1 MHIDWWTF
9 ALQTVNALVLVWL
22 LARFL
27 FKPVAKI
34 VAERQQSAA
43 ALMAD
48 AVKAK
53 ADALAQRQ
61 AAADEAARTAQQRG
75 DVLSAAAAEAAK
87 LKSSLEEAAHADAEQ
102 LRAAA
107 EADIAKARHAA
118 ALTDAD
124 RASQLAL
131 AIAAKLLERLPQQAR
146 IAGFIDRLATEL
158 AKLPQ
163 STREA
168 LGNDGSEVRLIAPR
182 ALETDEL
189 AACRSALSRV
199 VGRDVDLRITVDPA
213 IVAGLE
219 LEARH
224 ANVRNS
230 FRADLARLQTELLVH
245 DPDHA

>member
-1 MHIDWWTF
+1 
-9 ALQTVNALVLVWL
+9 
-22 LARFL
+22 
-27 FKPVAKI
+27 
-34 VAERQQSAA
+34 
-43 ALMAD
+43 
-48 AVKAK
+48 
-53 ADALAQRQ
+53 
-61 AAADEAARTAQQRG
+61 
-75 DVLSAAAAEAAK
+75 
-87 LKSSLEEAAHADAEQ
+87 
-102 LRAAA
+102 
-107 EADIAKARHAA
+107 
-118 ALTDAD
+118 
-124 RASQLAL
+124 
-131 AIAAKLLERLPQQAR
+131 LPQQAR

-224 ANVRNS
+224 AIVRNS

>member
-1 MHIDWWTF
+1 MHIDWWTLG
-9 ALQTVNALVLVWL
+9 LQTVNALVLVWL

-27 FKPVAKI
+27 FGRSREI
-34 VAERQQSAA
+34 VAERQQTAA

-87 LKSSLEEAAHADAEQ
+87 LKSLARRSRSRRR
-102 LRAAA
+102 RAASRGGRRP
-107 EADIAKARHAA
+107 ISRKARQAA

-131 AIAAKLLERLPQQAR
+131 AIAAKLLDAFAAASAHRRFHRRP
-146 IAGFIDRLATEL
+146 GSEL
-158 AKLPQ
+158 AKLPE

-168 LGNDGSEVRLIAPR
+168 LGNDGSAVRLIAPR
-182 ALETDEL
+182 ALGNRL
-189 AACRSALSRV
+189 NSRPAAAAFSRV
-199 VGRDVDLRITVDPA
+199 LGRDVDLRITIDPA
-213 IVAGLE
+213 IIAGLE
-219 LEARH
+219 LRSAARD
-224 ANVRNS
+224 
-230 FRADLARLQTELLVH
+230 RAQQLPGRPRPAPDGTAR
-245 DPDHA
+245 P

>member
-1 MHIDWWTF
+1 MHIDWWTLL
-9 ALQTVNALVLVWL
+9 LQTVNALVLVWL

-53 ADALAQRQ
+53 ADALAQRR

-107 EADIAKARHAA
+107 EADIAKA
-118 ALTDAD
+118 
-124 RASQLAL
+124 
-131 AIAAKLLERLPQQAR
+131 
-146 IAGFIDRLATEL
+146 
-158 AKLPQ
+158 
-163 STREA
+163 
-168 LGNDGSEVRLIAPR
+168 
-182 ALETDEL
+182 
-189 AACRSALSRV
+189 
-199 VGRDVDLRITVDPA
+199 
-213 IVAGLE
+213 
-219 LEARH
+219 
-224 ANVRNS
+224 
-230 FRADLARLQTELLVH
+230 
-245 DPDHA
+245 

>member
-1 MHIDWWTF
+1 MHIDWWTL

-34 VAERQQSAA
+34 VAERQQAA
-43 ALMAD
+43 AAMIAD
-48 AVKAK
+48 AAK
-53 ADALAQRQ
+53 ANADTLAQRQ
-61 AAADEAARTAQQRG
+61 KAADEAARTAQQRG
-75 DVLSAAAAEAAK
+75 DVLSAASAEAAN
-87 LKSSLEEAAHADAEQ
+87 LKSSLEDAAHADAEH

-107 EADIAKARHAA
+107 QADIAQARQAA
-118 ALTDAD
+118 ALADAD
-124 RASQLAL
+124 RASRLAL

-146 IAGFIDRLATEL
+146 IAGFIDGLATEL

-163 STREA
+163 STRAE

-182 ALETDEL
+182 PLRADEL
-189 AACRSALSRV
+189 AACRIELSRV
-199 VGRDVDLRITVDPA
+199 LGRDLALQIMVDPA
-213 IVAGLE
+213 IIAGLE

-224 ANVRNS
+224 AIVRNS

-245 DPDHA
+245 DPDHT